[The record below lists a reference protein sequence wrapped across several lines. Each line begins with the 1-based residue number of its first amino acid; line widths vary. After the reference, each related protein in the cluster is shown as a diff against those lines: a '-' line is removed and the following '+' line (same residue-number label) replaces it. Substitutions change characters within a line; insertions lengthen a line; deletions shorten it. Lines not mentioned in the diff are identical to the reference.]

1 MIYSLRKDTKTK
13 TKTKTTMRK
22 SSMIGSVKMSQV
34 LFVLCSLFIVQNAQ
48 GFQSVFTR
56 ENHRITETKIH
67 MALKIGK
74 NYKPKWQKK
83 ETLVDDMGGEVS
95 VLDKGLIGTIPV
107 IFKAG
112 DEIKETVA
120 LPGQPISEVASQAGQ
135 FIKYGCGKGECG
147 TCEAMCNGKWIRPCT
162 ASVPIDLA
170 DGEEL
175 VIQVKK
181 VKNKSRKSG
190 KFYSFRSIFMGF
202 YNNVLGMVGM
212 VITRRAAKKNYNE
225 RMEYEDMV
233 AKLTAEKK
241 RNKEKLP

>member
-1 MIYSLRKDTKTK
+1 MV
-13 TKTKTTMRK
+13 
-22 SSMIGSVKMSQV
+22 GSVKMSHI
-34 LFVLCSLFIVQNAQ
+34 LLVLCSFLCAQNIQ

-56 ENHRITETKIH
+56 ENHRVAESKLH

-74 NYKPKWQKK
+74 NYKPKWKKK
-83 ETLVDDMGGEVS
+83 ETLADGMEDEAS
-95 VLDKGLIGTIPV
+95 VLDKGLIGTVPV
-107 IFKAG
+107 IFKSG
-112 DEIKETVA
+112 DEVKETVA
-120 LPGQPISEVASQAGQ
+120 IPGQRISEVASQAGQ

-147 TCEAMCNGKWIRPCT
+147 TCEAMCNGKWIRPCQAT
-162 ASVPIDLA
+162 VPIDLG

-190 KFYSFRSIFMGF
+190 KFYSVRSIFMGF
-202 YNNVLGMVGM
+202 YNNVLGMIGM

-225 RMEYEDMV
+225 RMEYEDLV

-241 RNKEKLP
+241 MKKDNEP

>member
-1 MIYSLRKDTKTK
+1 
-13 TKTKTTMRK
+13 MRK
-22 SSMIGSVKMSQV
+22 NSMIGSVKMSQA
-34 LFVLCSLFIVQNAQ
+34 LFVLCSFLCAHNIQ
-48 GFQSVFTR
+48 GFQSVSVFTR
-56 ENHRITETKIH
+56 ENHHGVAESKLH

-74 NYKPKWQKK
+74 NYKPKWKKK
-83 ETLVDDMGGEVS
+83 ETLADAMDLDSS
-95 VLDKGLIGTIPV
+95 VLEKGLIGTVPV
-107 IFKAG
+107 VFKSG
-112 DEIKETVA
+112 DEVKETVA
-120 LPGQPISEVASQAGQ
+120 IPGQRISEVASQAGQ

-147 TCEAMCNGKWIRPCT
+147 TCEAMCNGKWIRPCQAT
-162 ASVPIDLA
+162 VPIDLA

-181 VKNKSRKSG
+181 VKNKSKKSG

-225 RMEYEDMV
+225 RMEYEDLV

-241 RNKEKLP
+241 MKNDPEP